1 MYAIRLKPGTY
12 LTLLA
17 AGMYVACGA
26 LPSEIRFTP
35 DIQAARTWESYQ
47 EAYSYVDENLYGIA
61 DVVTVVSMH
70 SLLATIKR
78 IGNNVVTQTI
88 PQLAFDELE
97 KKPAS
102 KEPSF
107 YRQQPQPTTQQD
119 SKVQVPQVAAANYD
133 SSLAASDGTLHLYRL
148 YRFSEFPLL
157 GEPPLAEEWATE
169 SDVTEVNQEAIER
182 GLIWVK
188 AQD

>member
-1 MYAIRLKPGTY
+1 MYAIRLKPGTD
-12 LTLLA
+12 LTPLA
-17 AGMYVACGA
+17 AGTYVACGP

-35 DIQAARTWESYQ
+35 NIQAARTWESYR

-70 SLLATIKR
+70 SLLTTIKR
-78 IGNNVVTQTI
+78 IGNNVVTQTM
-88 PQLAFDELE
+88 PQLCFDQLD

-102 KEPSF
+102 NEPSF
-107 YRQQPQPTTQQD
+107 SPQEPQPTTHQD
-119 SKVQVPQVAAANYD
+119 SKVQPPQVADANYD
-133 SSLAASDGTLHLYRL
+133 SSLPMSDGILHLYRL
-148 YRFSEFPLL
+148 YRFSESPLL

-169 SDVTEVNQEAIER
+169 SDVTQVNQEAIER

-188 AQD
+188 SQD